1 MALGGDVVRDL
12 DVATHG
18 KPRDNEQFGDS
29 VLGIR
34 QLATELEVYLLGHR
48 LALII
53 EVRHDVFH
61 GCSLVFFWKM
71 IQKIKWTQG
80 EIQKFKGS
88 SYERFM
94 RSINLVPSVGR
105 CCSDPRLLTGGLQG
119 HHCFARPPN
128 IHFIRSRQPTYTL
141 ATDIYI

>member
-1 MALGGDVVRDL
+1 MRGGVGLLLRLNGSSCDSTATQTVTLAGDVVRDL

-34 QLATELEVYLLGHR
+34 QLATELEVNLLGHR

-94 RSINLVPSVGR
+94 RSIR
-105 CCSDPRLLTGGLQG
+105 YLQ
-119 HHCFARPPN
+119 
-128 IHFIRSRQPTYTL
+128 
-141 ATDIYI
+141 

>member
-29 VLGIR
+29 VLGIG
-34 QLATELEVYLLGHR
+34 QLATELEVNLLGHR

-80 EIQKFKGS
+80 EIQKFRGS

-94 RSINLVPSVGR
+94 RSIR
-105 CCSDPRLLTGGLQG
+105 YLQ
-119 HHCFARPPN
+119 
-128 IHFIRSRQPTYTL
+128 
-141 ATDIYI
+141 

>member
-1 MALGGDVVRDL
+1 MVTLAGDVVRDL
-12 DVATHG
+12 DVAT

-29 VLGIR
+29 VLGIG
-34 QLATELEVYLLGHR
+34 QLATELEVNLLGHR

-94 RSINLVPSVGR
+94 RSINLVPSVVRGR
-105 CCSDPRLLTGGLQG
+105 KW
-119 HHCFARPPN
+119 
-128 IHFIRSRQPTYTL
+128 
-141 ATDIYI
+141 